1 MRMTCRHAE
10 SKYTQTDAEVL
21 LFVSVYM
28 KATILQSYVQQ
39 RGSLPIVVY
48 SSVDS
53 TFFLF
58 LYRLDC
64 KENCEKAIEILNGTM
79 LTGAYMQIP
88 YP

>member
-1 MRMTCRHAE
+1 MNSVWELTAVRMTCRHAE
-10 SKYTQTDAEVL
+10 NKYTQTDAEVL

-58 LYRLDC
+58 IGWTVRRTV
-64 KENCEKAIEILNGTM
+64 KR
-79 LTGAYMQIP
+79 Q
-88 YP
+88 